1 MGAWK
6 LFALVNVLL
15 ASFSLRYLGSY
26 DPGQI
31 INFAIE
37 VLSTIGL
44 VLMSFE
50 LTFLPRKFWRAL
62 ACIVFAK
69 CFSVIVGWGLVE
81 PSPLDGHVLEALLA
95 FTLFHFAVG
104 YGLWLY
110 GSGHEQH
117 ADGPQLLRHSSVR
130 E

>member
-15 ASFSLRYLGSY
+15 ASFSLRDLGSY
-26 DPGQI
+26 DPGQT

-37 VLSTIGL
+37 VLSTIGI

-50 LTFLPRKFWRAL
+50 LTFLPRKVWRAL

-69 CFSVIVGWGLVE
+69 CFSMIVAWGLVE
-81 PSPLDGHVLEALLA
+81 QSPLDRHVLEALLA
-95 FTLFHFAVG
+95 FALFHFAVG

-110 GSGHEQH
+110 GSRQEQH
-117 ADGPQLLRHSSVR
+117 ADVPQLVRHSSVR

>member
-15 ASFSLRYLGSY
+15 ASFSLRDLGGY

-62 ACIVFAK
+62 ACVVFAK
-69 CFSVIVGWGLVE
+69 CIFMVVGWGLVE
-81 PSPLDGHVLEALLA
+81 QNPLDGHVLEALLV

-110 GSGHEQH
+110 GSKYDQH
-117 ADGPQLLRHSSVR
+117 AAVRQLTA
-130 E
+130 

>member
-15 ASFSLRYLGSY
+15 ASFSLRDLGSY

-50 LTFLPRKFWRAL
+50 VILLPRKFWRAL

-69 CFSVIVGWGLVE
+69 CFSMIVGWGLVE
-81 PSPLDGHVLEALLA
+81 QFP
-95 FTLFHFAVG
+95 
-104 YGLWLY
+104 
-110 GSGHEQH
+110 
-117 ADGPQLLRHSSVR
+117 
-130 E
+130 

>member
-15 ASFSLRYLGSY
+15 ASFSLRDLGAY
-26 DPGQI
+26 DAGQI

-62 ACIVFAK
+62 ACVVFAK
-69 CFSVIVGWGLVE
+69 CIIMVVGWGLVE
-81 PSPLDGHVLEALLA
+81 QSPLEGHVLEALLV

-110 GSGHEQH
+110 GSKYDQH
-117 ADGPQLLRHSSVR
+117 AAVRQLTA
-130 E
+130 